1 MPIFDATSAPTAI
14 DGLHLIRTKVAE
26 DERGAVREILRPSAL
41 ARLGLPALQVSQVNL
56 TATKAGAIRGIH
68 AEAMHKLVGVA
79 QGEAFGVW
87 VDLRPGPGFGVVVTT
102 QLVLGVQALVP
113 PGVGN
118 GLQAVTDCEYLYCFD
133 REWAPNM
140 AGACVHPLD
149 PELAIPWPLPVDPT
163 DRSQLSAKDAAQPPL
178 RDLEARTRD

>member
-1 MPIFDATSAPTAI
+1 VAIFEATSEPTTI
-14 DGLHLIRTKVAE
+14 EGLHLIRTKVVE

-41 ARLGLPALQVSQVNL
+41 AALGLPALEVRQVNL
-56 TATKAGAIRGIH
+56 TATREGAVRGIH

-87 VDLRPGPGFGVVVTT
+87 VDLRPGPALGRVVTSK
-102 QLVLGVQALVP
+102 LVLGLQVFVP

-118 GLQAVTDCEYLYCFD
+118 GLQAVIDCEYIYCFD
-133 REWAPNM
+133 REWEPGM

-149 PELAIPWPLPVDPT
+149 PDLAIPWPRPVDPN
-163 DRSQLSAKDAAQPPL
+163 DPSQLSAKDAAQPRL
-178 RDLEARTRD
+178 GELVGRDMH

>member
-1 MPIFDATSAPTAI
+1 MAISEAASEPTAI
-14 DGLHLIRTKVAE
+14 EGLHLIRTKVVD
-26 DERGAVREILRPSAL
+26 DERGAVREILRPSTL
-41 ARLGLPALQVSQVNL
+41 AALGLPALQVRQVNL
-56 TATKAGAIRGIH
+56 TFTRAGSVRGIH

-87 VDLRPGPGFGVVVTT
+87 VDLRPGPGRGVVVTAP
-102 QLVLGVQALVP
+102 LVLGVQALVP

-133 REWAPNM
+133 REWEPGM

-149 PELAIPWPLPVDPT
+149 PDLNIGWPQPVDPT
-163 DRSQLSAKDAAQPPL
+163 NRAQLSQKDAGQPRL
-178 RDLEARTRD
+178 RDLG